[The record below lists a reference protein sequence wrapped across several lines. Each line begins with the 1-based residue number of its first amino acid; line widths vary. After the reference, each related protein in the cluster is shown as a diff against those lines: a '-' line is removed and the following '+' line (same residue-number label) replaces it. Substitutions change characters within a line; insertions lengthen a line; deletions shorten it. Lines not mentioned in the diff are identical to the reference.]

1 MNKLATFIDSL
12 ASYFTGDFRHRRAT
26 TLFIKAMFLVALFRF
41 IRLWMVSDVFFY
53 DSIASF
59 PRSLIGKIV
68 LWPAI
73 VAIDY
78 PDYFFFF
85 STVILVIGLI
95 ARPNYIINALFFWIV
110 LSFFKVRYPATN
122 GADFVLLVLSGLMIP
137 LSRWPQPGSEYFSIV
152 RTAIYNTSRVLIQ
165 IQVLT
170 IYLISGWDKITS
182 ELWRSGIAFEYIA
195 HLDLMFNPIFTPL
208 LEHSSTQFV
217 MSWATILFE
226 LFFIPLVCFERT
238 RLPALIAGLFFH
250 MVIWLMLGLPDFAWT
265 MVAAYPIFM
274 KDKDFGLI
282 RSLWSRLFKRP
293 GL

>member
-1 MNKLATFIDSL
+1 
-12 ASYFTGDFRHRRAT
+12 
-26 TLFIKAMFLVALFRF
+26 
-41 IRLWMVSDVFFY
+41 MVSDVFFY